1 MPAVDLSWAA
11 LGGPAINRDLDFADS
26 HLEQTPAVLRSD
38 EYVLAFFWSFGMRL
52 AETAEVA
59 RHAFFYNLRKTPAGK
74 QPTALLK
81 IQASVFIGRFDGLQ
95 RFFRATIFFALF
107 SCLQLSWFSQ
117 FDPKF
122 SAISYTGK
130 NASNCLVL
138 SSEGFPQAP

>member
-59 RHAFFYNLRKTPAGK
+59 RHAFFYNLRKTQAGK

-117 FDPKF
+117 FDPK
-122 SAISYTGK
+122 
-130 NASNCLVL
+130 VL
-138 SSEGFPQAP
+138 RNQFYGQKCQQLSRA